1 MLGLLDIGRHGAL
14 GALGD
19 IEFHPGAFFQ
29 DPQTARVEAGLM
41 NEKLGAALVGN
52 DESKPLLGIEP
63 FDDAC
68 VHGGLPFPEHN
79 LPAMGEAAA
88 KAIGALVWIQ

>member
-1 MLGLLDIGRHGAL
+1 MLGLLDIGRHGAF

-19 IEFHPGAFFQ
+19 IELHPGAFLQ
-29 DPQTARVEAGLM
+29 VPQPAGVQAGLM
-41 NEKLGAALVGN
+41 NEKLWAAFVGN

-68 VHGGLPFPEHN
+68 GHGGLPFPDHR
-79 LPAMGEAAA
+79 LPAMVEAAA